1 MILKNKRVLFLGDSI
16 TEGVGVSSPEKCY
29 VSVFGKMSGAIVKNY
44 GIDGTRIAKQTR
56 KSDNPRWDMDF
67 ISRVDEMEKEADAIV
82 VFGGTNDFG
91 HGDAAIGDFDSRD
104 EHTFYGAMHS
114 LCIKLLNKYPDAEFV
129 FVTPLHRASE
139 NGEINEIGLKREA
152 PLSGYVDIIK
162 EVAGHYGLPVCDLF
176 NESGMQPEVGIIR
189 EKYMPDGLHP
199 SDAGSEK
206 IAKRLCGFLTRL

>member
-1 MILKNKRVLFLGDSI
+1 MVRFEYIRRLGYYC
-16 TEGVGVSSPEKCY
+16 TESS
-29 VSVFGKMSGAIVKNY
+29 
-44 GIDGTRIAKQTR
+44 
-56 KSDNPRWDMDF
+56 
-67 ISRVDEMEKEADAIV
+67 
-82 VFGGTNDFG
+82 
-91 HGDAAIGDFDSRD
+91 

-114 LCIKLLNKYPDAEFV
+114 LCIKLLNKYPDAEVV

-176 NESGMQPEVGIIR
+176 NESDMQPEVGIIR

>member
-44 GIDGTRIAKQTR
+44 GIGGTRIAKQTR

-199 SDAGSEK
+199 VRRRIGKDS
-206 IAKRLCGFLTRL
+206 